1 MRAAKEMVAK
11 VESQGGSDNT
21 SIIIICLNQVDIIF
35 LYVAILLNIFIILL
49 IYIYFLFYFF

>member
-21 SIIIICLNQVDIIF
+21 SIIIICLNQVNIIYYY
-35 LYVAILLNIFIILL
+35 LNYKLIKIL
-49 IYIYFLFYFF
+49 